1 MNTVLEKINNY
12 INQNEQSIND
22 KIVGINYLE
31 QLKYLIINDLAT
43 LDENIFK
50 DALEISKENK
60 AESNF
65 FEFNTR
71 SLNLSIKFI
80 KESVSKIKT
89 SINEDTLSIVAYGLK
104 NITIVENKN
113 IKKSVSLNL
122 YKNMGVVLSQNTL
135 VSEKIAS
142 GSIILD
148 INSNKNILNIEKK

>member
-22 KIVGINYLE
+22 KIIGMNYLE

-89 SINEDTLSIVAYGLK
+89 SINEDTLSIVVYGLK
-104 NITIVENKN
+104 NITIVDNKN
-113 IKKSVSLNL
+113 IKKSISLNL

-148 INSNKNILNIEKK
+148 INSNKKILDIEKK

>member
-148 INSNKNILNIEKK
+148 INSNKNILDIEKK